1 MQKMKNFILIGLVS
15 IGLFSSCGEYQK
27 ALKSQDVKVKY
38 AMAEDMYNQ
47 GKYKKGVKL
56 FDPIVNQY
64 IGKPQGERIIYMLGD
79 SYYKTGQYQLAAYQF
94 ERLQKLY
101 PKSDKVVEAGFLEAK
116 SMYMDT
122 PKYSVD
128 QTNTYKAIE
137 KLQMFLDR
145 YLTTEYGEEANEMA
159 LDLLYRLQ
167 RKDFEIAKQYN
178 RVRDY
183 QSAIKSIDNFLSNN
197 PGTIFKEE
205 ALYIKL
211 HSAYEWAINSEE
223 HKKESRLKLAKE
235 AYDILLKSYPE
246 TQFKD
251 QADKMLVKIQDSLQ
265 KYI

>member
-101 PKSDKVVEAGFLEAK
+101 PKSDKVVEAGFWKPNQCIWTHQNTVLTK
-116 SMYMDT
+116 PT
-122 PKYSVD
+122 PTKQLKNYRC
-128 QTNTYKAIE
+128 
-137 KLQMFLDR
+137 FL
-145 YLTTEYGEEANEMA
+145 TV
-159 LDLLYRLQ
+159 
-167 RKDFEIAKQYN
+167 I
-178 RVRDY
+178 
-183 QSAIKSIDNFLSNN
+183 
-197 PGTIFKEE
+197 
-205 ALYIKL
+205 
-211 HSAYEWAINSEE
+211 
-223 HKKESRLKLAKE
+223 
-235 AYDILLKSYPE
+235 
-246 TQFKD
+246 
-251 QADKMLVKIQDSLQ
+251 
-265 KYI
+265 